1 MPRKYMP
8 FEYAYLGPCRCG
20 LGPNAFYV
28 APSGEVLH
36 AAQIFTP
43 FLTALE
49 LNKAEERELLEEE
62 ARMLE
67 GKLALIKK
75 RLEELKKE
83 VKEDVE
89 R

>member
-1 MPRKYMP
+1 MPRKHMP
-8 FEYAYLGPCRCG
+8 FEYASLGPCRCG

-36 AAQIFTP
+36 AAQIFPP
-43 FLTALE
+43 FSLE
-49 LNKAEERELLEEE
+49 LSKAEERELLEEE

-67 GKLALIKK
+67 IELALIKK

-83 VKEDVE
+83 VKGNVE